1 MTTLKNLQSNRLMTN
16 KNKLYLTVAIIV
28 IVMAA
33 CLGLIKL
40 IPFWSTLLVLIAFI
54 AGLIAG
60 WYLHKYMSIKN

>member
-1 MTTLKNLQSNRLMTN
+1 MTN
-16 KNKLYLTVAIIV
+16 KNKLYLTVAMIV
-28 IVMAA
+28 IVIIV

-60 WYLHKYMSIKN
+60 WYLHKYMSTKN